1 MNDYL
6 IFRLYGALA
15 SWGDIAVGDIRP
27 SYRYPSKSAVIGL
40 IAAALG
46 VERDEHDKQSEL
58 AKLIFSV
65 RVDVM
70 GSPIEDYHTVQ
81 APSEQAIKND
91 RAKAYWTRL
100 DEIEAIKWRVI
111 QSKSSAATGAIQSRR
126 TYYCDSLYTVAL
138 SENED
143 DKINWQTLKVSK
155 LKDLI
160 KFLRE
165 PRFVFYLGRK
175 SCPLGLPL
183 EPQVIPA
190 KNCESAFQQVK
201 FKFAD
206 ELKLMLNQATTLQY
220 YTQEELEIAQMK
232 LTRRDQPVNRTT
244 WQFTERDEYYFSK

>member
-1 MNDYL
+1 MKDYL
-6 IFRLYGALA
+6 LFRLYGALS
-15 SWGDIAVGDIRP
+15 SWGDIAVGVVRP

-65 RVDVM
+65 RLDVM

-111 QSKSSAATGAIQSRR
+111 RSQNNAEAGAIQSRR
-126 TYYCDSLYTVAL
+126 TYYCDSVYSIAL
-138 SENED
+138 CENENN
-143 DKINWQTLKVSK
+143 KINWQTLEFSK
-155 LKDLI
+155 LQDI
-160 KFLRE
+160 VAFLKE
-165 PRFVFYLGRK
+165 PRFVLYLGRK
-175 SCPLGLPL
+175 SCPLSLPL
-183 EPQVIPA
+183 EPQIVTTN
-190 KNCESAFQQVK
+190 NCKSAFRQAK
-201 FKFAD
+201 FKFVD
-206 ELKLMLNQATTLQY
+206 ELESMLKQTTTIQY
-220 YTQEELEIAQMK
+220 YSEEMLENSQMK

-244 WQFTERDEYYFSK
+244 WQFTERDEYYFSE

>member
-15 SWGDIAVGDIRP
+15 SWGDIAVGVVRP

-46 VERDEHDKQSEL
+46 VEREEHDKQSEL

-65 RVDVM
+65 RVDVT

-81 APSEQAIKND
+81 APSEQSIKND
-91 RAKAYWTRL
+91 RAKAYWTRI
-100 DEIEAIKWRVI
+100 DEIEAIKWRVV
-111 QSKSSAATGAIQSRR
+111 QSKSSAEAGAIQSRR
-126 TYYCDSLYTVAL
+126 TYYCDSIYTVAL
-138 SENED
+138 SENEN
-143 DKINWQTLKVSK
+143 DKINWQTLKVLK

-160 KFLRE
+160 EFLRE
-165 PRFVFYLGRK
+165 PRFVLYLGRK

-183 EPQVIPA
+183 EPQVVPA
-190 KNCESAFQQVK
+190 KNCQSAFQQAK

-206 ELKLMLNQATTLQY
+206 ELRPILKQETILQY
-220 YTQEELEIAQMK
+220 YTQEEVENAQMK

-244 WQFTERDEYYFSK
+244 WQFTERDEYYFNK